1 MKKLVMG
8 AVGAL
13 IAIVGV
19 LAWRIGRGGEAA
31 EPRTSTAK
39 LQLEVAV
46 QQGERA
52 EVAPSAEQGEAR
64 RCVGRV
70 VLEGIEGEERESFGL
85 LFVELLDAKGE
96 RTRSERV
103 EVREGKFELE
113 VRSGESELDVE
124 RFESDGW
131 VAEALG
137 KRVKVEPEFEV
148 RVKWRAGVE
157 LRVVERG
164 RGRELAGVSLVTA
177 MDPTGSGRVPKDEC
191 PPEGDLRIE
200 WASAAMSPIRLPA
213 TVDTAVVWVGA
224 NGKAWQ
230 RVALSGREG
239 TRTVELGPGAALAL
253 EWGADVEAREKL
265 ELVVERADGAPL
277 LRRAVAAAPG
287 ARVSF
292 DGLPV
297 GPFRAR
303 VNERKLGQWHELAAC
318 EGEVSAGAEFEWRI
332 GSQSVETRVAQL
344 EVVVEARAFPPGRT
358 PTHAELR
365 PQFDSNDPRRTRPV
379 LKLPLEPRP
388 TEGAHVSARHKL
400 APGRWRLTLVPLN
413 IVREIELAPGDERT
427 ERFVFGDPAQLILEV
442 QDAATGERLDDAKVR
457 FGWIDS
463 GERAVVL
470 DNVARDSNSPLFVIA
485 APSGRIDLS
494 VSAPRHVTRRLPVD
508 LPAVT
513 APFIVRLEPSEDLEV
528 RFELRRGDALVPIAP
543 DLWSKVSLDAAKS
556 SGSLVRL
563 AFQSNGTDTA
573 TPYLTLVVSRSG
585 AYELLVPA
593 LITGSTPLSI
603 HFTAPATSSA
613 FIPIPLP

>member
-1 MKKLVMG
+1 
-8 AVGAL
+8 
-13 IAIVGV
+13 
-19 LAWRIGRGGEAA
+19 
-31 EPRTSTAK
+31 
-39 LQLEVAV
+39 
-46 QQGERA
+46 
-52 EVAPSAEQGEAR
+52 
-64 RCVGRV
+64 V

-85 LFVELLDAKGE
+85 LFVELLDARSE
-96 RTRSERV
+96 RTRSDRV

-113 VRSGESELDVE
+113 VRSGESELEVE

-137 KRVKVEPEFEV
+137 KRVKVEPGFEV

-157 LRVVERG
+157 LQVVERG
-164 RGRELAGVSLVTA
+164 SGRELAGVSLVTA
-177 MDPTGSGRVPKDEC
+177 MDPTGSGRVTKDEC

-200 WASAAMSPIRLPA
+200 WASAATSPIRLPA

-224 NGKAWQ
+224 KGKAWQ

-253 EWGADVEAREKL
+253 EWGADVDVREKL

-277 LRRAVAAAPG
+277 LRRAVATAPG

-318 EGEVSAGAEFEWRI
+318 EGELLAGAEFEWRI
-332 GSQSVETRVAQL
+332 GLQSVESRVAQL
-344 EVVVEARAFPPGRT
+344 EIVVEARAFPPGGT

-365 PQFDSNDPRRTRPV
+365 PQFDSNDPRRSRPV

-388 TEGAHVSARHKL
+388 TEGAHVSARHEL
-400 APGRWRLTLVPLN
+400 APGKWRLTLVPLN

-470 DNVARDSNSPLFVIA
+470 DNVARDSNAPLFLIA
-485 APSGRIDLS
+485 APSGRIDVS

-593 LITGSTPLSI
+593 AITGSTPLSI
-603 HFTAPATSSA
+603 PFAAPSTSSA
-613 FIPIPLP
+613 SIPIPLP